1 MPNFQDT
8 FETSKWSFISAFSIY
23 MTVALSVTVLNV
35 IISLYFNET
44 KKKLT
49 CLIYIAIPIHCW
61 VIKWGEFKNDQKF
74 FAR

>member
-1 MPNFQDT
+1 MPNFQDI

-44 KKKLT
+44 KKVKLSH
-49 CLIYIAIPIHCW
+49 LHCYCNTLLSNQMRR
-61 VIKWGEFKNDQKF
+61 I
-74 FAR
+74 

>member
-1 MPNFQDT
+1 MPNFQDI

-44 KKKLT
+44 KKVKP
-49 CLIYIAIPIHCW
+49 LIYIAIAIHCW
-61 VIKWGEFKNDQKF
+61 VIKWGEFKSDQKF